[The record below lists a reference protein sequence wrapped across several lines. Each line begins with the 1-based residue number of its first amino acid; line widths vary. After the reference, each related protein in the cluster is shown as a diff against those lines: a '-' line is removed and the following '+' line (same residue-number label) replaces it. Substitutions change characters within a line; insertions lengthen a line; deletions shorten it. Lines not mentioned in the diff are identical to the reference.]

1 MASEASAILVYV
13 NNAEIKRKEHKRRL
27 HPAVQPGS
35 RRELIL
41 DLAWAAADALTT
53 ELVKKD

>member
-1 MASEASAILVYV
+1 M
-13 NNAEIKRKEHKRRL
+13 RL
-27 HPAVQPGS
+27 HPAAQPGS

-53 ELVKKD
+53 ELVKKDSKKDHRRELQRHDGQIRSLA